1 MSVGTIR
8 FGARA
13 RAAWAI
19 AFWLLVGVAAPAAA
33 TPVSLFFDGPSG
45 FGVSQGDALASGI
58 PIVEPP
64 YVVDAEGILRVID
77 QAVQLGSVD
86 PFPPIAAS
94 ANSATS
100 VWTVENESSYD
111 LLGDTYFLFVTTTR
125 YAIGRE
131 VITYD
136 SSDVGLSIDPDL
148 DLGWVLIHTNAGP
161 GEDYYFPAMSLG
173 SLAPGG
179 VADPFA
185 VDFVLEGP
193 VQQVGNTFVLP
204 RFQTGLGFA
213 PIPEPTAGVL
223 MGFGLLLLAA
233 TRRRC

>member
-8 FGARA
+8 FGARS
-13 RAAWAI
+13 RAAWTI
-19 AFWLLVGVAAPAAA
+19 ALWLLVGVAAPAAA
-33 TPVSLFFDGPSG
+33 TSVSLFFDGPSG

-58 PIVEPP
+58 SIVEPP
-64 YVVDAEGILRVID
+64 YVADAEGILRVID
-77 QAVQLGSVD
+77 QALQLGSVD

-100 VWTVENESSYD
+100 IWTVENESSYD
-111 LLGDTYFLFVTTTR
+111 LIGDTYFLFVTTAP
-125 YAIGRE
+125 YSIGGE
-131 VITYD
+131 VVEYD

-148 DLGWVLIHTNAGP
+148 GWVLIHTNDGP

-173 SLAPGG
+173 SLAPGE
-179 VADPFA
+179 VAAPFA
-185 VDFVLEGP
+185 VDLVLDAP

-204 RFQTGLGFA
+204 RFQTGLGFE

-223 MGFGLLLLAA
+223 MGFGLALLAA
-233 TRRRC
+233 TRRRR